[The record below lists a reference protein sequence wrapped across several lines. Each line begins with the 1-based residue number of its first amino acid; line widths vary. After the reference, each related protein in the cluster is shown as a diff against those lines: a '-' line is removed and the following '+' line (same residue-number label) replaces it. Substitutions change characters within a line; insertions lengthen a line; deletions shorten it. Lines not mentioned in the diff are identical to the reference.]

1 MQIILFDDDSN
12 TGHIVF
18 RVGIQYQSLSI
29 KLHNQSI
36 YHSWTPCIL
45 FYSKMALTTTCR
57 LMMSAMRKWLLK
69 SASRICSKV
78 FKTLKVFFL
87 RHSYSQKNKKQ
98 KNNHTFDFAILCW
111 QNNSFWYT
119 FINKWIWLYIAQSVP
134 DTISPRRR
142 HPFNYHP
149 AILPTATN

>member
-78 FKTLKVFFL
+78 FKTLKVFI
-87 RHSYSQKNKKQ
+87 HIHKKKKQ
-98 KNNHTFDFAILCW
+98 SYIWLCHSVLAKQFILI
-111 QNNSFWYT
+111 Y
-119 FINKWIWLYIAQSVP
+119 KWIGLFIAQSVP